1 MLTLLSQ
8 ARFWTL
14 KDEIGIKNTDF
25 GSFRYEMRLGMTVWP
40 AILVCCELLWSHFV
54 KIRRTDSMPSWQ
66 NMNPNYIKL
75 VLGIKHSK

>member
-25 GSFRYEMRLGMTVWP
+25 GSFRYEMRLGMREWL
-40 AILVCCELLWSHFV
+40 AILACCENIWSPFV
-54 KIRRTDSMPSWQ
+54 KIRKNDSMPSWQ
-66 NMNPNYIKL
+66 DMNPNYIKL
-75 VLGIKHSK
+75 VLGIKH